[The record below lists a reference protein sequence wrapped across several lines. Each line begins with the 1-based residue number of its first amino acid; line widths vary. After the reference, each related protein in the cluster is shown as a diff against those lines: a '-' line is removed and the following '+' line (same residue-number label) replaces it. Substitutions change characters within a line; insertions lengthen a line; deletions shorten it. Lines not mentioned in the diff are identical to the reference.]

1 VYFIMR
7 RTQAERSVVF
17 LRPLERSFRAD
28 ISGRKRPQ
36 GDIQQDFHWATD
48 ESAECQQQHRQAR
61 LRAARANAGRHQDCI
76 AAALTM
82 M

>member
-17 LRPLERSFRAD
+17 VHPLERSFRPE

-36 GDIQQDFHWATD
+36 GDIQRDFHCAAD
-48 ESAECQQQHRQAR
+48 ESAERRRRDRQAR
-61 LRAARANAGRHQDCI
+61 LCAACANAGRHQDRI